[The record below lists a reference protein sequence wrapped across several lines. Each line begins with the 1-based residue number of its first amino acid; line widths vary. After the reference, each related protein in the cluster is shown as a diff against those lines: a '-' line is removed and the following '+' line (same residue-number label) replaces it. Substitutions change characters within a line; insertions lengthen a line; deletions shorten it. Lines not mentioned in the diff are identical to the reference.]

1 MKAYIFS
8 FDSASLDAYGGDI
21 RKTSSDTNL
30 NRFRFGSGAF
40 DNRFSRSRGGSGGSS
55 SHKRRLSAGS
65 RACGKITGQVKK
77 QLKPLVKKPIESV
90 KGHLQVWP
98 LFAIFHPFDFFPG
111 RHRFVRYCV
120 ARSWTRNDN
129 KCLLLFRDNGT

>member
-90 KGHLQVWP
+90 KGHLQVSP
-98 LFAIFHPFDFFPG
+98 LFAIPPPLPPLDFFPG
-111 RHRFVRYCV
+111 RHRFVRFCV
-120 ARSWTRNDN
+120 GRFWTNSR
-129 KCLLLFRDNGT
+129 